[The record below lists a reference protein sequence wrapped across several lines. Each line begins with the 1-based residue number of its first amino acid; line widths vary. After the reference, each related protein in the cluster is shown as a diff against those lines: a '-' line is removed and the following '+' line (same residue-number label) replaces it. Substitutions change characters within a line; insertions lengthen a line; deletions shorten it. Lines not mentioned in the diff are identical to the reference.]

1 MSFMT
6 FWHKVNLLK
15 YIISN
20 LWVTV
25 FNSIFL
31 WSVYS
36 AYWLFV
42 GKVNHILRIRINQNG
57 NFYV

>member
-15 YIISN
+15 YIRSN
-20 LWVTV
+20 LWVKV
-25 FNSIFL
+25 FNGIFL

-42 GKVNHILRIRINQNG
+42 GKVGHILRIRINQNG
-57 NFYV
+57 NFYI

>member
-15 YIISN
+15 YISSN
-20 LWVTV
+20 LWVKV

-42 GKVNHILRIRINQNG
+42 GKVSHILRI
-57 NFYV
+57 

>member
-15 YIISN
+15 YISSN
-20 LWVTV
+20 LWVKV

-42 GKVNHILRIRINQNG
+42 GKVSHILRIRINQNG
-57 NFYV
+57 NFYI